1 MYLTYILRYMCTED
15 ICIRKICVYGR
26 YMYTED
32 TYVYMYTYMYM
43 YILHV
48 NVSSYRSHTACRA
61 QQRRATC
68 HVLFDNT
75 PLLFTLAC

>member
-1 MYLTYILRYMCTED
+1 MYLTYILRYTYTED
-15 ICIRKICVYGR
+15 ICKREICDYGR

-32 TYVYMYTYMYM
+32 TYVYMYM

-48 NVSSYRSHTACRA
+48 HVSSYRSHTACRA

-68 HVLFDNT
+68 HVLFDDT